1 MPSTCIASSRLRKIA
16 SGFTLIELLVVI
28 AIIAVLI
35 ALLLPAV
42 QQAREAARRSQ
53 CKNNLKQLGLA
64 MHNYHDT
71 FGVFPPGW
79 IAATRGVG
87 PDVNGGLN
95 GFGGGTMILPMM
107 DQAPVY
113 NQFRFELSLND
124 PTGTPSNRSLLATP
138 MAAFR
143 CPSDPAP
150 VTWQLKNSAGTIV
163 ISDVASTNYI
173 ALFGLR
179 AIEEC
184 YLLPPGQTCR
194 AEGIF
199 YHNSRVRMADITDG
213 SSQTLMMGERVHDRF
228 PSTWSGVIIAGANP
242 LERILGHADH
252 TPNTAFHKEDFGSRH
267 IGGTHFLMGDSSVRF
282 FTENIDLR
290 TYMGLGTIQGGEVV
304 GEF

>member
-1 MPSTCIASSRLRKIA
+1 MFTVQNRATR

-71 FGVFPPGW
+71 FGAFPPGW

-95 GFGGGTMILPMM
+95 GFGWGAMILPMM
-107 DQAPVY
+107 EQAPVY
-113 NQFRFELSLND
+113 NQFRFELSIND
-124 PTGTPSNRSLLATP
+124 TTGTPSNRSLIATSLP
-138 MAAFR
+138 TFR

-150 VTWQLKNSAGTIV
+150 VTWQLKNSAGTTV
-163 ISDVASTNYI
+163 IADVASTNYL

-184 YLLPPGQTCR
+184 YLLPPRSDLPSRRDLLPQQPR
-194 AEGIF
+194 ADGG
-199 YHNSRVRMADITDG
+199 YHGWLVTDP
-213 SSQTLMMGERVHDRF
+213 D
-228 PSTWSGVIIAGANP
+228 
-242 LERILGHADH
+242 D
-252 TPNTAFHKEDFGSRH
+252 
-267 IGGTHFLMGDSSVRF
+267 GGTGPRPVPL
-282 FTENIDLR
+282 DLVGGHHRRGRSDR
-290 TYMGLGTIQGGEVV
+290 TDPGTCGPYAEHRVS
-304 GEF
+304 

>member
-1 MPSTCIASSRLRKIA
+1 MTMLTPRNRVRQA
-16 SGFTLIELLVVI
+16 GFTLIELLVVI

-95 GFGGGTMILPMM
+95 GFGWGAMILPMM
-107 DQAPVY
+107 EQGPVY
-113 NQFRFELSLND
+113 NQLRFELSMSD
-124 PTGTPSNRSLLATP
+124 PAGTPSNRSLLATP
-138 MAAFR
+138 MPTFR

-150 VTWQLKNSAGTIV
+150 VTWQMKNTAGTTV
-163 ISDVASTNYI
+163 IADVASTNYL

-179 AIEEC
+179 AIEDC

-228 PSTWSGVIIAGANP
+228 PSTWSGVIISGAHP
-242 LERILGHADH
+242 IERILGHADH

-267 IGGTHFLMGDSSVRF
+267 IGGTHFLMGDSSVKF
-282 FTENIDLR
+282 FSENIDLK

>member
-1 MPSTCIASSRLRKIA
+1 MTMFTTQIRARRA
-16 SGFTLIELLVVI
+16 AFTLIELLVVV

-71 FGVFPPGW
+71 FGAFPPGW

-95 GFGGGTMILPMM
+95 GFGWGAMILPMM
-107 DQAPVY
+107 EQAPVY
-113 NQFRFELSLND
+113 NQFRFEYSMTD
-124 PTGTPSNRSLLATP
+124 ATGTPSNRSLLATP
-138 MAAFR
+138 LPTFR

-150 VTWQLKNSAGTIV
+150 GTWQMLNPTGTTTIAE
-163 ISDVASTNYI
+163 VASTNYI

-184 YLLPPGQTCR
+184 YLLPPGQACR

-228 PSTWSGVIIAGANP
+228 PSTWSGVIISGASP
-242 LERILGHADH
+242 IERILGHADH

-267 IGGTHFLMGDSSVRF
+267 IGGTHFLMGDSSVKF
-282 FTENIDLR
+282 FSENIDLQ
-290 TYMGLGTIQGGEVV
+290 TYMGLGTIQGGEVA